1 MDEAALRLY
10 AVILAILQAVTLVLR
25 LTRAYGSAS
34 WFVLAFPTS
43 LLSVWLY
50 GFATSPSYRLNN
62 FDIAFLAVVIASFLL
77 SLALLY
83 RKGISALFF
92 WPAWLLNL
100 LCCFVFVYLAFFFK
114 LTGF

>member
-1 MDEAALRLY
+1 MDETALRLY

-25 LTRAYGSAS
+25 LTRAYRSAS
-34 WFVLAFPTS
+34 WFVLAFPAS

-62 FDIAFLAVVIASFLL
+62 FDIAFLALVIASLLL

-83 RKGISALFF
+83 RKVMSLFF
-92 WPAWLLNL
+92 WLAWLLNL
-100 LCCFVFVYLAFFFK
+100 VCCFIFVYLAFFFK